1 MYFKHNKFASISAI
15 CFCSG
20 AASRWSGG
28 RETRPLCPAT
38 RSRHYLS
45 PMIDIV
51 TSETEL
57 LSLVEEAYTQEEGR
71 QIVANRY
78 AYFLHIGCSVFC
90 S

>member
-15 CFCSG
+15 CCCSG

-28 RETRPLCPAT
+28 REMRP
-38 RSRHYLS
+38 RHYLS
-45 PMIDIV
+45 PMIDNVI
-51 TSETEL
+51 SEAEL